1 MKREYMESLHESGF
15 RHRGK
20 NVPLDRLALPGSDPV
35 RVDLVIRGDLLQRP
49 VAPKRGQGGQAAIS
63 EQGPAAKR

>member
-20 NVPLDRLALPGSDPV
+20 NVPLDHLALPGSDPV

>member
-1 MKREYMESLHESGF
+1 MKREYMESLHESSF

-35 RVDLVIRGDLLQRP
+35 RMDLVIRGDLQQRP
-49 VAPKRGQGGQAAIS
+49 VAPKRLCCHPRFQLT
-63 EQGPAAKR
+63 